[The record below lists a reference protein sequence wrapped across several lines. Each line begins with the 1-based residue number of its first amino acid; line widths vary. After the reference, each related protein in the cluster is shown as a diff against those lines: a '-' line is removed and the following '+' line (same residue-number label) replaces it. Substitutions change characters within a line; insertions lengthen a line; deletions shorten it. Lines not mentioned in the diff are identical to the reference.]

1 MTERSTTDPDLAIPL
16 VVGYG
21 ITGQAVVAALLRRG
35 FSPVVVDD
43 RPSESALEVARAAGI
58 ELIVGP
64 TPAALSALVATA
76 SVVLPSP
83 GLPASHPVFAA
94 AAAEQ
99 TPIRSEFDLAALWDN
114 RPIVSITGTN
124 GKTTVTLLVAD
135 ALERSGIRA
144 AAVGNTETPLVQA
157 IDDPSIEVFVV
168 EASSF
173 RLLHSGHFAPRVATW
188 LNFAPDHLDAHRDL
202 AEYEAAKASIWAH
215 LPADGVAIGNRDDAT
230 VLSHLPDSPRSMTFG
245 LDHGDW
251 RVDQHGWLMGP
262 DGPFVKIDQLARRRP
277 HDLAN
282 ALAVAATATAAGAT
296 IDGVVAA
303 LIAFN
308 GFEHRVQFVGE
319 WNGVAWYNDS
329 KATVPHATLA
339 AIGGFDSVVL
349 IAGGKNKGLELTSLA
364 QGVPPVRAVV
374 ATGSAA
380 DEVAAVFAATSVT
393 AIRTAHSMEEAVE
406 LAASLAK
413 PGDTVLLSPACTSY
427 DWYANYGERGRDFI
441 GIVTRRFA

>member
-1 MTERSTTDPDLAIPL
+1 MSERSTTDTDLAIPL

-21 ITGQAVVAALLRRG
+21 VTGQAVVTALLQRG

-43 RPSESALEVARAAGI
+43 RPSEPALEAAAAAGI
-58 ELIVGP
+58 ELIAGP
-64 TPAALSALVATA
+64 TSEALSALVSAA

-83 GLPASHPVFAA
+83 GLPASHPVFDA

-124 GKTTVTLLVAD
+124 GKTTVTLLVVD

-144 AAVGNTETPLVQA
+144 AAVGNIETPLVEA
-157 IDDPSIEVFVV
+157 IDDPTIQVFVV

-173 RLLHSGHFAPRVATW
+173 RLLHSGQFVPRVATW

-230 VLSHLPDSPRSMTFG
+230 VMAHLPDSPRSMTFG

-282 ALAVAATATAAGAT
+282 ALAVAATATAAGAS

-303 LIAFN
+303 LISFN

-319 WNGVAWYNDS
+319 WNDVAWYNDS

-349 IAGGKNKGLELTSLA
+349 IAGGKNKGLELSSLA

-380 DEVAAVFAATSVT
+380 DEVAAVFATTSVT
-393 AIRTAHSMEEAVE
+393 EIRTAHSMEEAVE
-406 LAASLAK
+406 MAASLAQ

>member
-1 MTERSTTDPDLAIPL
+1 MSALDLTAPL

-21 ITGQAVVAALLRRG
+21 VTGQAVVAALLQRG
-35 FSPVVVDD
+35 FRPVVVDD
-43 RPSESALEVARAAGI
+43 RPSATTRESAARAGI
-58 ELIVGP
+58 ELIDAP
-64 TPAALSALVATA
+64 TAEELEPLVDAASALP
-76 SVVLPSP
+76 PSP
-83 GLPASHPVFAA
+83 GLPATHPVFAA
-94 AAAEQ
+94 ARAAV
-99 TPIRSEFDLAALWDN
+99 TPIRSEFDLAARWDD

-157 IDDPSIEVFVV
+157 IDDPAIEVFVV

-173 RLLHSGHFAPRVATW
+173 RLLHSGRFAPKVATW
-188 LNFAPDHLDAHRDL
+188 LNFAPDHLDAHLDL

-215 LPADGVAIGNRDDAT
+215 LPADGVAIGNRDDPT
-230 VLSHLPDSPRSMTFG
+230 VLTHLPDSPRSMTFG

-262 DGPFVKIDQLARRRP
+262 DGPFVEIGRLARRRP

-282 ALAVAATATAAGAT
+282 ALAAAATATAAGAT
-296 IDGVVAA
+296 LDGVVAA
-303 LIAFN
+303 LVAFS

-319 WNGVAWYNDS
+319 WNHVAWYNDS

-374 ATGSAA
+374 ATGAAA
-380 DEVAAVFAATSVT
+380 DEIEAVFAATSV
-393 AIRTAHSMEEAVE
+393 AEIRKAQSMEEAVE
-406 LAASLAK
+406 LAASLAL

>member
-1 MTERSTTDPDLAIPL
+1 MSELDLSAPL
-16 VVGYG
+16 VVGFG
-21 ITGQAVVAALLRRG
+21 VTGQAVVAALLRRG
-35 FSPVVVDD
+35 FNPVVVDD
-43 RPSESALEVARAAGI
+43 RPSDVTRAASEQAGL
-58 ELIVGP
+58 ELVEAP
-64 TPAALSALVATA
+64 SDEELAALVGAS

-83 GLPASHPVFAA
+83 GLPAMHSVFEAARAA
-94 AAAEQ
+94 A
-99 TPIRSEFDLAALWDN
+99 TPIRSEFDLAAQWDD

-135 ALERSGIRA
+135 ALERSGIRS
-144 AAVGNTETPLVQA
+144 AAVGNTETPLVEA
-157 IDDPSIEVFVV
+157 IEDATIDVFVV

-173 RLLHSGHFAPRVATW
+173 RLLHSGRFEPRVATW
-188 LNFAPDHLDAHRDL
+188 LNFAPDHLDAHLDL

-215 LPADGVAIGNRDDAT
+215 LPADGVAIGNRDDPIVMA
-230 VLSHLPDSPRSMTFG
+230 HLPDSPRSMTFG
-245 LDHGDW
+245 LEHGDW

-262 DGPFVKIDQLARRRP
+262 DGPFVEIDRLSRRRP

-296 IDGVVAA
+296 LDGVVAA
-303 LIAFN
+303 LVAFD
-308 GFEHRVQFVGE
+308 GFEHRVQFIGE
-319 WNGVAWYNDS
+319 WNAVAWYNDS

-339 AIGGFDSVVL
+339 ALGGFDSVVL

-364 QGVPPVRAVV
+364 RGVPPVRAVV
-374 ATGSAA
+374 ATGAAA
-380 DEVAAVFAATSVT
+380 DEVEAVFAGTTVADVRK
-393 AIRTAHSMEEAVE
+393 ARSMEEAVE
-406 LAASLAK
+406 LAASLAL